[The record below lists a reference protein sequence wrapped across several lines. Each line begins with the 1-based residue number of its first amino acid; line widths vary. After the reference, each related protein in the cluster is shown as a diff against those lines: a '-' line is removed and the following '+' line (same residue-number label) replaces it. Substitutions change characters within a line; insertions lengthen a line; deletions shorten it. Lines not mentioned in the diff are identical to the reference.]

1 MKITIN
7 VTFTDGTKDTYSLDP
22 QDLNFELAGLVTD
35 REVKSFSI
43 ECTKEA

>member
-22 QDLNFELAGLVTD
+22 QDLNFELTELIAD
-35 REVKSFSI
+35 KEVKNFSI
-43 ECTKEA
+43 KCTKEV